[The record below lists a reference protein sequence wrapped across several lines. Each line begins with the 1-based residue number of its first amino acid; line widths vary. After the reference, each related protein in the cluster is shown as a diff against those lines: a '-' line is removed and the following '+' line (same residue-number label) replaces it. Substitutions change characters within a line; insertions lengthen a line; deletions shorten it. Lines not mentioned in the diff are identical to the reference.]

1 MIYVLVHILIVYIY
15 THIYLLSIYIYIYL
29 IYLYIYIIYMRE
41 KEREKKLFNE
51 KFACMTLG
59 PVSTHDLNE
68 QAGQPKVYY
77 IPDRLQSP
85 GDLAS

>member
-1 MIYVLVHILIVYIY
+1 
-15 THIYLLSIYIYIYL
+15 
-29 IYLYIYIIYMRE
+29 MRE

-85 GDLAS
+85 GDLASWQTKKEIKSTLQLK

>member
-1 MIYVLVHILIVYIY
+1 M
-15 THIYLLSIYIYIYL
+15 S
-29 IYLYIYIIYMRE
+29 YLYIHIHHIY
-41 KEREKKLFNE
+41 ERENKLFNE

>member
-1 MIYVLVHILIVYIY
+1 
-15 THIYLLSIYIYIYL
+15 
-29 IYLYIYIIYMRE
+29 MRE
-41 KEREKKLFNE
+41 KERENKLFNE

-59 PVSTHDLNE
+59 PVSTHDLKE